1 VFARGGCAFFILA
14 PEHAFDPDTLR
25 TAAGFSNTNILKTF
39 MTIARLS
46 GLAFLFLFAALA
58 QAADWTTGLP
68 QLRSIF
74 PDATAY
80 GEMTGSPPSAVAFR
94 DGTPIGYA
102 YLTSDVVR
110 IPAYS
115 GKPINTLV
123 GLDTTGQIVGLAIV
137 HHDEPILAVGIS
149 QERLAAYVDQYL
161 GKSVFDRITIGAPR
175 KDHIAIDGISGATI
189 TVMVQNATLMRSARL
204 VAESRGIRQSASA
217 AAQGTAPAAVSRSP
231 ASPAAPRTIEPA
243 NPAAPANSDIPP
255 RQQMAAPEQKEAT
268 RPDTA
273 MHPAAKPRSAEPAH
287 RVTVSQTRPLVHGVV
302 PLSREMPPQNLAPL
316 PDRPGTWTPPHEEPA
331 WIAIWQNRKF
341 DIAVLLIGLAVLSF
355 VLIFQDWLARHPT
368 ALTRVRNAFHVYTLF
383 FIGWW
388 GLAQLSVINVLT
400 FVGSVMQGFR
410 WENFLIDPML
420 FILWGF
426 VAVTLLLWGRG
437 VYCGWLCPFG
447 ALQELIL
454 LAARRLKLPELE
466 FSDAVHERLV
476 ALKYIILIL
485 LFGLSLQSIV
495 DAASYAEVEPFKT
508 VISMRFQR
516 EWQYV
521 AYAVVLI
528 GIAAINRKFYC
539 KYLCPLGAALS
550 IPGRFRLFEWWL
562 RRRKECGKPCQVCAH
577 QCSVRAIRPTGEIN
591 ANECHYCLD
600 CQVIYYNENM
610 CVPLIDR
617 RKRREQ
623 QRMRG
628 QESASNAPAAT
639 PTTAP
644 NAIPAP

>member
-1 VFARGGCAFFILA
+1 MANTLSLYLHAIPIHRAARRGLSGT
-14 PEHAFDPDTLR
+14 E
-25 TAAGFSNTNILKTF
+25 ILKVF
-39 MTIARLS
+39 MAIARLS
-46 GLAFLFLFAALA
+46 GLVFLFAFALLA
-58 QAADWTTGLP
+58 QAAEWTDRYP
-68 QLRSIF
+68 QIRGIF
-74 PDATAY
+74 PDATSH
-80 GEMTGSPPSAVAFR
+80 GELTGSPPSAVAYR
-94 DGTPIGYA
+94 DGAAIGYL
-102 YLTSDVVR
+102 YFTSDVLR

-115 GKPINTLV
+115 GRPINTLV
-123 GLDTTGQIVGLAIV
+123 GLDTNGRIVGLAIV
-137 HHDEPILAVGIS
+137 HHDEPILAAGIS
-149 QERLAAYVDQYL
+149 QERLAAFTGQYV
-161 GKSVFDRITIGAPR
+161 GKSTFDRITIGAQR
-175 KDHIAIDGISGATI
+175 AGHVAIDGITGATI
-189 TVMVQNATLMRSARL
+189 TVMVQNATLMRSAKL
-204 VAESRGIRQSASA
+204 VAESRGLRPPMAAEGSAPDAMPRAAASASA
-217 AAQGTAPAAVSRSP
+217 PGVADPARSAAGAGNQISAPPPAKQGVS
-231 ASPAAPRTIEPA
+231 AL
-243 NPAAPANSDIPP
+243 
-255 RQQMAAPEQKEAT
+255 EAT
-268 RPDTA
+268 T
-273 MHPAAKPRSAEPAH
+273 HPAAKPHTAKPAG
-287 RVTVSQTRPLVHGVV
+287 VKTASPTPALSGTVAPTTRETSP
-302 PLSREMPPQNLAPL
+302 RTYAPL
-316 PDRPGTWTPPHEEPA
+316 PDQPDGRASPQEEPA
-331 WIAIWQNRKF
+331 WIAIWQNRIF
-341 DIAVLLIGLAVLSF
+341 DIAVLLTGLAVLSSL
-355 VLIFQDWLARHPT
+355 LIFQDWLARHPT

-410 WENFLIDPML
+410 WENFLLDPML

-454 LAARRLKLPELE
+454 LASRRLKLPEIE

-495 DAASYAEVEPFKT
+495 EASRYAEVEPFKT
-508 VISMRFQR
+508 VFSLSFQR

-521 AYAVVLI
+521 VYAVALI

-600 CQVIYYNENM
+600 CQVIYYNDNA

-623 QRMRG
+623 HRTRG
-628 QESASNAPAAT
+628 QETAATASAAEFVPQSRPAAFR
-639 PTTAP
+639 PD
-644 NAIPAP
+644 